1 MFTGII
7 EDIGVVK
14 SVEKQGVS
22 GRIAVRSRLG
32 LKKGAIGESIA
43 VDGVCL
49 TVAAVS
55 GDVFVADLSQ
65 ETLSRS
71 TLGALKANDR
81 VNLER
86 AVTLNKP
93 LGGHIVTGHIDG
105 TAEIKAIAGGG
116 GVSGVGLNVS
126 AGADIMRYI
135 VEKGPVAVDGISLTI
150 ASLDAG
156 SFCVA
161 VIPHTLEHTTLGCKK
176 RGSKVNIEIDI
187 IGKYV
192 ERFLT
197 KKTVSNITED
207 YLKGQGFLKR
217 GR

>member
-7 EDIGVVK
+7 EDIGAVK
-14 SVEKQGVS
+14 SVEKKGLS
-22 GRIAVRSRLG
+22 GRITVRSRLG
-32 LKKGAIGESIA
+32 LKNGSIGESIA

-55 GDVFVADLSQ
+55 KDAFVADLSQ

-71 TLGALKANDR
+71 TLGSLKANDR

-86 AVTLNKP
+86 ALTLNKP

-105 TAEIKAIAGGG
+105 TAEIKAITGA
-116 GVSGVGLNVS
+116 VLNVG

-135 VEKGPVAVDGISLTI
+135 VEKGSVAVDGISLTI

-156 SFCVA
+156 SFRVA

-176 RGSKVNIEIDI
+176 KGSRVNIEIDI
-187 IGKYV
+187 IGRYV

-197 KKTVSNITED
+197 KKTASNITED

-217 GR
+217 GL